1 MRRHSSHWSLSGPH
15 WRGTGSRHPT
25 WWPRVIW
32 AVGLVVGVYLAVVT
46 HTY

>member
-1 MRRHSSHWSLSGPH
+1 VRQHNSRWSLSGPH

-32 AVGLVVGVYLAVVT
+32 GVGLAVGVYLAVVT
-46 HTY
+46 HAY